1 MIRFI
6 TSEPPVTSEQVSQV
20 QRVLGRDLPE
30 PYVAFLQTRNGGRP
44 EPNASDLA
52 EAQDW
57 GVGVSE
63 FFGIDQSP
71 DLDLLEQRRFYE
83 GRVPEDLLPV
93 ADAEGGN
100 LICLALTGEDRGAVF
115 FWDHEWE
122 SEEDEPPGYE
132 NLHRIAPDFDTFVVA
147 LQPIGDQPL
156 PNQVQEAWIDPD
168 LLAEISDDR

>member
-6 TSEPPVTSEQVSQV
+6 TSEPPVTDEQISQI
-20 QRVLGRDLPE
+20 QRVFGFDLPE
-30 PYVAFLQTRNGGRP
+30 PYIAFLHTRNGGRP
-44 EPNASDLA
+44 EPNISDLA

-71 DLDLLEQRRFYE
+71 DVDLLEQRLFFE
-83 GRVPEDLLPV
+83 ERVPEDLLPV

-100 LICLALTGEDRGAVF
+100 LICLALTGEHRGAVF

-122 SEEDEPPGYE
+122 SEENEPPGYE
-132 NLHRIAPDFDTFVVA
+132 NLHQIAPDFDAFLVS
-147 LQPIGDQPL
+147 LKPPGDRPL
-156 PNQVQEAWIDPD
+156 PNQVQEAWIDPGF
-168 LLAEISDDR
+168 LAEISDNK